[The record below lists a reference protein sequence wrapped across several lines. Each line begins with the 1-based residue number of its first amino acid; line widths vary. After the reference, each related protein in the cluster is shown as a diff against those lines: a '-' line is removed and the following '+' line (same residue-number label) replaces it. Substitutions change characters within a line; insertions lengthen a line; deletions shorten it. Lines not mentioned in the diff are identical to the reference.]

1 MNRIQRLQ
9 DFIDDYE
16 EKTPYLKELCRPLL
30 DHHKQELIKELVIIS
45 KHPYPHEYAADSEG
59 HKYQ

>member
-1 MNRIQRLQ
+1 MNRIQRIQ

-30 DHHKQELIKELVIIS
+30 EHHKQELIRELVIIS
-45 KHPYPHEYAADSEG
+45 KHPYPHEYDRRF
-59 HKYQ
+59 